1 MADLLKLPESPY
13 KTSTEARYQ
22 EQQEKSAPNV
32 TSLTHG
38 LPPATRVLNPV
49 GHQDRL
55 EALMAAVHNM
65 SATRRRLA
73 QVVTAGVRLVG
84 LCTRQLPSAYS
95 DYNQHLRQRRTAS
108 SCDVECQRLA
118 ICTSGGPTNTH
129 VQTTAIAD
137 TPKHH
142 TTSCNRSFFMAEPL
156 RLEGRLR

>member
-1 MADLLKLPESPY
+1 VADLLKLPESPY

-38 LPPATRVLNPV
+38 LPPATSVLNPV
-49 GHQDRL
+49 GHQDRS

-65 SATRRRLA
+65 SGMPRCLA

-108 SCDVECQRLA
+108 SCDVECQRLS

-129 VQTTAIAD
+129 VQTTVIAD
-137 TPKHH
+137 MPKHH
-142 TTSCNRSFFMAEPL
+142 MTSRNRSFFMGARL
-156 RLEGRLR
+156 RLQGRLR